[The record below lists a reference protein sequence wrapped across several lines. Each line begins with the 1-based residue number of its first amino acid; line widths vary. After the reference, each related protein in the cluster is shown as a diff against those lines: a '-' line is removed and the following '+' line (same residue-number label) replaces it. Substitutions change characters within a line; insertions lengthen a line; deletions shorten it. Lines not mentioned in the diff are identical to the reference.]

1 MPAERKS
8 RQKTN
13 QDVFT
18 FPQSDHANKFA
29 NNNGVHPQ
37 QLHPSAHMQGGKKE
51 LQTAD
56 GHLNLHKM
64 KAVKMSFEMSPNIYL
79 FGDVCHC
86 GHFLALPKKI
96 KSYFTTCMCF
106 M

>member
-37 QLHPSAHMQGGKKE
+37 QLHPSAHMQGEKKSYRQ
-51 LQTAD
+51 QTAT
-56 GHLNLHKM
+56 LSCTKWKLWKWAL
-64 KAVKMSFEMSPNIYL
+64 KCPPIYTYL
-79 FGDVCHC
+79 VMFVTVVI
-86 GHFLALPKKI
+86 F
-96 KSYFTTCMCF
+96 
-106 M
+106 